1 MKVILLIPK
10 ELVAMEWVA
19 EGLANRI
26 VCCSLIPLFKSTLG
40 DFELCWDLG
49 LGLGLENFKGFPDQS
64 I

>member
-40 DFELCWDLG
+40 DFELCWKDAGILSR
-49 LGLGLENFKGFPDQS
+49 ETHIIIFTKR
-64 I
+64 